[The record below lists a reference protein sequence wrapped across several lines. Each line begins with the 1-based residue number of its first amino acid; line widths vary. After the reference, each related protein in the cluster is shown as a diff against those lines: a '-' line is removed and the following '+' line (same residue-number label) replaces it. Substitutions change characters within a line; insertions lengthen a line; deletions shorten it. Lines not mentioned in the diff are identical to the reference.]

1 MRLLERLNFP
11 GGQRFMRSCFGSPL
25 RACFLMIAIAAVANA
40 NPISC
45 AASAGAKYSS
55 AITELSQLPQLRPDF
70 PRPTDS
76 NLLFYIQHSSSPN
89 TVVYTANIDPDG
101 QLDPR
106 QPIDVYWRRF
116 TSGGERVPLSFFE
129 RLFAYGVKVHLPS
142 PKDNAIAA
150 NIVSYPQ
157 RVINIDF
164 DDQRKPRATIEM
176 GNHLAALIYVYLAV
190 DESRLI
196 PSVLQVDVLGRDVAD
211 GQVLHEVIKPS
222 SAAN

>member
-1 MRLLERLNFP
+1 M
-11 GGQRFMRSCFGSPL
+11 GYCFGSPL
-25 RACFLMIAIAAVANA
+25 RVGFLIVAIAAAANA
-40 NPISC
+40 NPIGRARS
-45 AASAGAKYSS
+45 AAAEYSS
-55 AITELSQLPQLRPDF
+55 AITEVDELPQLRPDF

-89 TVVYTANIDPDG
+89 TVVYTANIDPNG

-116 TSGGERVPLSFFE
+116 TNGGERVPLSFFE
-129 RLFAYGVKVHLPS
+129 RLFAYGVKVHSSS
-142 PKDNAIAA
+142 PENNAMAA

-164 DDQRKPRATIEM
+164 DDQAKPRATIEM
-176 GNHLAALIYVYLAV
+176 GNHYAKLIYVYLAV

-196 PSVLQVDVLGRDVAD
+196 PSVLQVDVFGRDIAD
-211 GQVLHEVIKPS
+211 GQVLHEVIKP
-222 SAAN
+222 APAPKY